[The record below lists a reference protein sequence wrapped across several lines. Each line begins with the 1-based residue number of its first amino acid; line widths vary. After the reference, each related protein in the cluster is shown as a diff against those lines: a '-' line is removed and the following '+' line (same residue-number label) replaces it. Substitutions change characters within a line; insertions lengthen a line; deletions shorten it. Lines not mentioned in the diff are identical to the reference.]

1 MRLHS
6 IAAVGALAL
15 SALAPIRSTA
25 QVPTQGQAQLPG
37 GLPAGMTPDQ
47 LAQLLQ
53 QNPQLGSVIR
63 QRLQQSGLTPDQI
76 RAQLTASGYPPT
88 LLDAYLGGTP
98 PGQAAV
104 PPSAQTLAALQALG
118 LTTGA
123 LSSESFMLDT
133 GLIRARGEAV
143 PAESLATGNYVFGT
157 DVFRRSAT
165 QFLPT
170 LAGPVPPDYRL
181 GPGDQ
186 LVLILTGEVELAYS
200 LQVTREGFV
209 LVPQVG
215 QVFVSSLTIEQ
226 VRDVLHARLGRVYS
240 RLKQSPGAP
249 IRLHVAVTN
258 IRVNQVYVVGEVKQ
272 PGGYQISALGS
283 ALTALYAA
291 GGVTARANMR
301 QIEIRRLDKV
311 VAMLDLYDYLLRG
324 DKHDDIRLET
334 GDVVHVPLH
343 GTRVQVTG
351 AVLRPA
357 IYELKEGETL
367 PDLLRAAGG
376 FTADA
381 ALDRLTIHRILP
393 AAKRRPGPLP
403 RAALDVALAVPGQS
417 EQHGSAQ
424 PAQPAGTPS
433 SEGDPLG
440 GVLIP
445 SLALE
450 NGDSVV
456 VDAVGPLENLL
467 YVAISGM
474 VNKPGHYPWQEGM
487 TLRDLMKLARGPKIG
502 AYLKDVE
509 IARLPADRSQGQLA
523 DTLRAPIDSTYLF
536 ERDRQGHYIGPAGPA
551 FPGSGAP
558 EVPLQPF
565 DEVLVLKQPDFE
577 LQRTVQ
583 VRGEV
588 RFPGTYALRSKDE
601 RLMDLIDRA
610 GGLTPQAYANGIRF
624 FRTQADAGRVGLDLP
639 DVLKHRQ
646 HKDNILLANGDSLF
660 IPAYVPTVRVEG
672 AVNSPGS
679 VTYVQGA
686 GLDYYLS
693 AAGGVSFKG
702 DNGRV
707 YVQQPNGNL
716 RAVHK
721 RPLFFGTSKPTPEPG
736 ATVTVPE
743 RDTTSHSE
751 TAAILAAVGTIVA
764 ALTTIVV
771 VIVNHP

>member
-1 MRLHS
+1 L
-6 IAAVGALAL
+6 
-15 SALAPIRSTA
+15 
-25 QVPTQGQAQLPG
+25 G
-37 GLPAGMTPDQ
+37 GLPSGMTPDQ

-53 QNPQLGSVIR
+53 QNPQLASQLR
-63 QRLQQSGLTPDQI
+63 QRLQQSGLTADQI
-76 RAQLTASGYPPT
+76 RAQLTASGYPAN
-88 LLDAYLGGTP
+88 LLDAYLPVGQLGSAAGQPSSQVLGVLQGLGIAGG
-98 PGQAAV
+98 
-104 PPSAQTLAALQALG
+104 PPSADSLYPEAG
-118 LTTGA
+118 
-123 LSSESFMLDT
+123 F
-133 GLIRARGEAV
+133 IRARSEAV
-143 PAESLATGNYVFGT
+143 APESLAVGNYVFGV
-157 DVFRRSAT
+157 DVFRRATT
-165 QFLPT
+165 QFMPL
-170 LAGPVPPDYRL
+170 LSGPVDPAYRL
-181 GPGDQ
+181 GPGDVIA
-186 LVLILTGEVELAYS
+186 LFLTGGVEQAYQ
-200 LQVTREGFV
+200 LEITRAGFV
-209 LVPQVG
+209 IVPQVG
-215 QVFVSSLTIEQ
+215 QIYLANLTLESA
-226 VRDVLHARLGRVYS
+226 RSVLSDRLGRVYS
-240 RLKQSPGAP
+240 KLRGPNPTIKFDATVARVRANQIYVTGEVTQPGA
-249 IRLHVAVTN
+249 
-258 IRVNQVYVVGEVKQ
+258 
-272 PGGYQISALGS
+272 YQISALG
-283 ALTALYAA
+283 TAITTLYAA
-291 GGVTARANMR
+291 GGVTPRANMR
-301 QIEIRRLDKV
+301 QIEIRRLNKLV
-311 VAMLDLYDYLLRG
+311 STLDLYDYLLRG
-324 DKHDDIRLET
+324 DKRDDIRLET

-403 RAALDVALAVPGQS
+403 RAALDVALVVPGQR
-417 EQHGSAQ
+417 EQHGSPQGGQTGGA
-424 PAQPAGTPS
+424 PP
-433 SEGDPLG
+433 SEGDPMG
-440 GVLIP
+440 GMVIP
-445 SLALE
+445 SVALD

-456 VDAVGPLENLL
+456 VDAIGPLESML

-487 TLRDLMKLARGPKIG
+487 TLRDLMRLARGPKIG

-523 DTLRAPIDSTYLF
+523 DTLRAPVDSTYLF
-536 ERDRQGHYIGPAGPA
+536 ERDREGHYVGPAGPA
-551 FPGSGAP
+551 FRGSGAA

-601 RLMDLIDRA
+601 HLMDLIDRA

-639 DVLKHRQ
+639 HVLKNRH

-660 IPAYVPTVRVEG
+660 IPSYVPTVRVEG

-707 YVQQPNGNL
+707 YVQQPNGNV

-736 ATVTVPE
+736 ATVTVP
-743 RDTTSHSE
+743 
-751 TAAILAAVGTIVA
+751 
-764 ALTTIVV
+764 
-771 VIVNHP
+771 